1 MCYQIAPKSL
11 GTRESACMHACQNSN
26 MHLMRILHLKYVHR
40 RLQLITEENSQQ
52 LQHKD
57 DISGPV

>member
-1 MCYQIAPKSL
+1 MCYQIAP
-11 GTRESACMHACQNSN
+11 ESRHPGGCMHACQNSN

-40 RLQLITEENSQQ
+40 RLQVITEQNSQQ